1 MLSLLNII
9 VLLIFIL
16 IAFLVLRVEHIGRKV
31 KIVALVL
38 IGLLL
43 YFSIMNILTS
53 DSINL
58 TSPRGVVNAVYVY
71 FGWLGKTA
79 SSLWDVGKETV
90 NMVGDVINF
99 NVTSG

>member
-1 MLSLLNII
+1 M
-9 VLLIFIL
+9 IFVL

-31 KIVALVL
+31 KIVAFIL

-43 YFSIMNILTS
+43 YFSIMNLLTA
-53 DSINL
+53 DSIDL
-58 TSPRGVVNAVYVY
+58 TSPKGVVNAVYLY

-79 SSLWDVGKETV
+79 SALWDVGKETV

-99 NVTSG
+99 NATSG

>member
-1 MLSLLNII
+1 MLSLINII
-9 VLLIFIL
+9 ILLIFLL

-31 KIVALVL
+31 KIVAFIL

-43 YFSIMNILTS
+43 YFSIMNILTTE
-53 DSINL
+53 SIDL
-58 TSPRGVVNAVYVY
+58 KSPRGVVNAVYLY

-79 SSLWDVGKETV
+79 SSLWDVGKETSH
-90 NMVGDVINF
+90 MVGDVVNF